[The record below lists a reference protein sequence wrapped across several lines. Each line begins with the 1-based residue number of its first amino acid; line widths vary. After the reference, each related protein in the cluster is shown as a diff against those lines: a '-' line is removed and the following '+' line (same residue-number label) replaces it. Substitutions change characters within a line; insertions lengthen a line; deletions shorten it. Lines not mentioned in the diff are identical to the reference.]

1 MTNKPMFSVERE
13 ADPNVIAIYEAL
25 ADRVSYEDGVLVWS
39 KTARTDLIGSPAG
52 RLDRDGYR
60 QIHLESMMVSVHR
73 LIYYMHT
80 GSFPSVIDHI
90 DGDAGNNKI
99 ENLRPATVSKNSM
112 NCKISIANTSGVKG
126 VSWHKTTGK
135 WAAYVRING
144 RQAALGLHDNIFDA
158 ACARRSAEITHYG
171 EFSR

>member
-1 MTNKPMFSVERE
+1 MTNKPMLIVERE
-13 ADPNVIAIYEAL
+13 ADPNVVSIYEKL
-25 ADRVSYEDGVLVWS
+25 AARVSYQDGVLVWS
-39 KTARTDLIGSPAG
+39 KTARTDLIGTTAG

-60 QIHLESMMVSVHR
+60 QIHLVSMMVSVHR

-80 GSFPSVIDHI
+80 GSFPAVIDHI
-90 DGDAGNNKI
+90 DGDTGNNKI

-144 RQAALGLHDNIFDA
+144 RQAALGLHDHIFDA
-158 ACARRSAEITHYG
+158 ACARRSAEMTHYG
-171 EFSR
+171 EFVR

>member
-1 MTNKPMFSVERE
+1 MTNKPMLSVERE
-13 ADPNVIAIYEAL
+13 ADPNVVSIYENL
-25 ADRVSYEDGVLVWS
+25 AARVSYQDGVLVWS
-39 KTARTDLIGSPAG
+39 KTARTDLIGTTAG

-60 QIHLESMMVSVHR
+60 QIHLASMMVSVHR
-73 LIYYMHT
+73 IIYYMHT
-80 GSFPSVIDHI
+80 GSFPAVIDHI
-90 DGDAGNNKI
+90 DGDTGNNKI

-144 RQAALGLHDNIFDA
+144 RQAALGLHDHIFDA
-158 ACARRSAEITHYG
+158 ACARRSAEMTHYG
-171 EFSR
+171 EFVR

>member
-1 MTNKPMFSVERE
+1 MTNKPILSVERE
-13 ADPNVIAIYEAL
+13 ADPNVVSIYENL
-25 ADRVSYEDGVLVWS
+25 AARVSYQDGVLVWS
-39 KTARTDLIGSPAG
+39 KTARTDLIGTTAG

-60 QIHLESMMVSVHR
+60 QIHLVSMMVSVHR

-80 GSFPSVIDHI
+80 GSFPAVIDHI
-90 DGDAGNNKI
+90 DGDTGNNKI

-144 RQAALGLHDNIFDA
+144 RQAALGLHDHIFDA
-158 ACARRSAEITHYG
+158 ACARRSAEMTHYG
-171 EFSR
+171 EFVR

>member
-1 MTNKPMFSVERE
+1 MTNKPMLSVERE
-13 ADPNVIAIYEAL
+13 ADPNVVSIYEKL
-25 ADRVSYEDGVLVWS
+25 AARVSYQDGVLVWS
-39 KTARTDLIGSPAG
+39 KTARTDLIGTTAG

-60 QIHLESMMVSVHR
+60 QIHLVSMMVSVHR

-80 GSFPSVIDHI
+80 GSFPAVIDHI
-90 DGDAGNNKI
+90 DGDTGNNKI

-144 RQAALGLHDNIFDA
+144 RQAALGLHDHIFDA
-158 ACARRSAEITHYG
+158 ACARRSAEMTYYG
-171 EFSR
+171 EFVR

>member
-1 MTNKPMFSVERE
+1 MTNKPMLSVERE
-13 ADPNVIAIYEAL
+13 ADPNVVSIYEKL
-25 ADRVSYEDGVLVWS
+25 AARVSYQDGVLVWS
-39 KTARTDLIGSPAG
+39 KTARTDLIGTTAG
-52 RLDRDGYR
+52 RLARDGYR
-60 QIHLESMMVSVHR
+60 QIHLVSMMVSVHR

-80 GSFPSVIDHI
+80 GSFPAVIDHI
-90 DGDAGNNKI
+90 DGDTGNNKI

-144 RQAALGLHDNIFDA
+144 RQAALGLHDHIFDA
-158 ACARRSAEITHYG
+158 ACARRSAEMTYYG
-171 EFSR
+171 EFVR